1 MTLLATTPLSVA
13 LQEGTACAHAHAE
26 RAPFM
31 SVLLDGGL
39 TVAAFASY
47 TGQLHAVYVALERA
61 ARAAA
66 ATPVMGALHD
76 PRLER
81 VAALESD
88 LAELCGPQWRDV
100 IHALPETRAYADHLD
115 SLSGDGAS
123 ALAHHYVR
131 YMGDLSGGQ
140 IIARLAGVHYGLE
153 PRHLSFYD
161 FSGLGKVKPYR
172 DAYRRQ
178 LDGLE
183 LRAEERET
191 VLAEANR
198 AFDLNFAM
206 LAALGARHGL
216 A

>member
-26 RAPFM
+26 QAPFM
-31 SVLLDGGL
+31 SVLLEGGL

-47 TGQLHAVYVALERA
+47 TGQLHAVYVALEHA

-66 ATPVMGALHD
+66 STPAMGALHD

-100 IHALPETRAYADHLD
+100 IQVLPETQAYVDHL
-115 SLSGDGAS
+115 SALPADGAS

-140 IIARLAGVHYGLE
+140 IIARLVGTHYGLE
-153 PRHLSFYD
+153 SRHLSFYD
-161 FSGLGKVKPYR
+161 FSGVGKVKPYR

-178 LDGLE
+178 LDE
-183 LRAEERET
+183 LLLGAGERET

-198 AFDLNFAM
+198 AFGLNFA
-206 LAALGARHGL
+206 LLTALGARHGL